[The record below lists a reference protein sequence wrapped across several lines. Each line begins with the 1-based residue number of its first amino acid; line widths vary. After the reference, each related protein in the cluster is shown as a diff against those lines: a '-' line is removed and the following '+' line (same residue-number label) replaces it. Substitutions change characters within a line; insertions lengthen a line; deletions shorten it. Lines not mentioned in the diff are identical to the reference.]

1 MSIDGKI
8 TVEMID
14 DLRKAVIAIDSDGLC
29 AAFFSDL
36 FTATETEQFAQ
47 RLRAAKLLLE
57 GKTYAQIIAETDI
70 SSATLSRVSNC
81 VRRGNGGYEK
91 VIKKITEKD

>member
-14 DLRKAVIAIDSDGLC
+14 DLRKAVISIDNDELC

-91 VIKKITEKD
+91 VLKKIKK